1 MPTSA
6 ISSPQTPDRIII
18 GAVYN
23 VFHEEYSLD
32 KDFFKEVDHDFN
44 LMKASNINYVMIFP
58 ISQWNPSTKKL
69 LWTRTDYMI
78 KMIEALNMKFVPLM
92 LKEEQCSHYFP
103 IWKFKTIRG
112 MWNEYNKDN
121 GNKNNS
127 ENVDFGDPK
136 IFPLVENYFKSVIKR
151 YGKSPALGFYN
162 IWNEPHY
169 YSNARHVIISFR
181 KWLKKKYEN
190 LKTIRRIWGKDFT
203 NWNQVSPFLTDNWN
217 SSMPQIDW
225 IMFMNDYNGMLLDK
239 LKHTLRKYDTTHAVN
254 ANPVG
259 SPWSNFGNY
268 GHYNQDEWV
277 IADYNDINGIS
288 YYPDEWER
296 SHNLKPCPFWVHN
309 LTFNTIR
316 CASGKK
322 HYILTELY
330 TNAQNGLAL
339 NGYLT
344 KDFVTNLAWTAL
356 ANNCK
361 GIIYWKW
368 LPFKRGRQSLG
379 RGLCNLDGS
388 LAPNGKA
395 VQELGAV
402 MNNNGDVL
410 FNAQLIKPQA
420 AILLD
425 MVSLQKTLAQTTE
438 LLTNKFM
445 YQSNAG
451 LFKALYEK
459 NISVDVLRTDR
470 SLDLKTLKSYKIL
483 FLPFQIVIRQ
493 SVAKLLKEYVAQGGR
508 LIADARTA
516 TIDEQDF
523 AYEVSPGADLDSVF
537 GAIRLDWKASKSF
550 YKIKMN
556 KEYNSIMFEGKY
568 YRERLKAY
576 AHAKV
581 IGIFEDNNEPAI
593 IENNYG
599 KGKAILSAVPL
610 GASYYDK
617 PDNPINKLIIGLMG
631 ESGVKPCSK
640 FISKD
645 GFINLKLHKL
655 GNDYILYAINSEDKI
670 KSGIIKLNT
679 GDKEIKSVDDIISN
693 NKMNFTQR
701 QNYMSVRAE
710 FNKHQVMVFYI
721 K

>member
-78 KMIEALNMKFVPLM
+78 KMIEVLNMKFVPLM

-136 IFPLVENYFKSVIKR
+136 IFPLVKNYFKTVIKK
-151 YGKSPALGFYN
+151 YGNSPALGFYN

-169 YSNARHVIISFR
+169 YSNAKHVIISFR
-181 KWLKKKYEN
+181 KWLKKKYGN
-190 LKTIRRIWGKDFT
+190 LKTIRKIWGKDFT

-217 SSMPQIDW
+217 SSMPRIDW
-225 IMFMNDYNGMLLDK
+225 IMFMIDYNGMLLNK
-239 LKHTLRKYDTTHAVN
+239 LKHTLRKFDTTHAVN

-268 GHYNQDEWV
+268 GYYNQDNWV

-288 YYPDEWER
+288 YYPDELER
-296 SHNLKPCPFWVHN
+296 SRKLKPYPFWMHN

-322 HYILTELY
+322 NYILTELY
-330 TNAQNGLAL
+330 ANAQNGLAL

-344 KDFVTNLAWTAL
+344 NNFVSNLAWTAL

-361 GIIYWKW
+361 GMIYWKW
-368 LPFKRGRQSLG
+368 RPFMRGRQSLG
-379 RGLCNLDGS
+379 RGLCNIDGS
-388 LAPNGKA
+388 LAQNGKA

-402 MNNNGDVL
+402 MNNNGDIL
-410 FNAQLIKPQA
+410 FKAQLIKPQT

-425 MVSLQKTLAQTTE
+425 MVGLQKTLEQTTE
-438 LLTNKFM
+438 LRTNKFM

-459 NISVDVLRTDR
+459 NIPVDFLRTDR
-470 SLDLKTLKSYKIL
+470 SIDLNTLKSYKIL
-483 FLPFQIVIRQ
+483 FLPFQIVMRR
-493 SVAKLLKEYVAQGGR
+493 SVAKLLKEYVEQGG
-508 LIADARTA
+508 IIVADARTA
-516 TIDEQDF
+516 AIDEQDF
-523 AYEVSPGADLDSVF
+523 AYKVSPGADLDSVF
-537 GAIRLDWKASKSF
+537 GAVRLDWMAGNSF

-556 KEYNSIMFEGKY
+556 KDFKSIEFEGKY
-568 YRERLKAY
+568 FRDRLKINPQT
-576 AHAKV
+576 KV
-581 IGIFEDNNEPAI
+581 IGVFVDNNEPAI

-610 GASYYDK
+610 GASYFNK
-617 PDNPINKLIIGLMG
+617 SDNRVNKLIIDLIK
-631 ESGVKPCSK
+631 SAGVNPDAS

-655 GNDYILYAINSEDKI
+655 DNDYILYAINSENKIKNGFIKLKTADKKI
-670 KSGIIKLNT
+670 KSVT
-679 GDKEIKSVDDIISN
+679 DIISN
-693 NKMNFTQR
+693 NEMNFTQR
-701 QNYMSVRAE
+701 QTNLSVRAE